1 MIIECPCKKKKFN
14 IDINLIPAEGRNLQ
28 CGSCDRIWF
37 YKKEDPI
44 LEPQQTNE
52 DIATKEN
59 EESESSN
66 DDKSND
72 QKIKQPIKEN
82 KKLKSELSAIKKTE
96 SKPEL
101 VKKTQSSKFFSY
113 LIVFIISLG
122 ALIILL
128 DTLKSPLINIFP
140 GLEVLL
146 FNLYETLK
154 AVSYTHLTLPTSHLV

>member
-28 CGSCDRIWF
+28 CGSCDRVWF
-37 YKKEDPI
+37 YKKEDSIPETSLI
-44 LEPQQTNE
+44 NE
-52 DIATKEN
+52 DNAIREN
-59 EESESSN
+59 EENDNSN
-66 DDKSND
+66 DYKSND
-72 QKIKQPIKEN
+72 QEIKQPVKEN
-82 KKLKSELSAIKKTE
+82 KKSKSELSAIEEIE

-128 DTLKSPLINIFP
+128 DTLKTPLINIFP

-154 AVSYTHLTLPTSHLV
+154 DIKLFIIDLS

>member
-28 CGSCDRIWF
+28 CGSCDRVWF

-44 LEPQQTNE
+44 PKPLQINENISIKANE
-52 DIATKEN
+52 D
-59 EESESSN
+59 SN
-66 DDKSND
+66 NLNDNKSND
-72 QKIKQPIKEN
+72 QEIKRPVEEN
-82 KKLKSELSAIKKTE
+82 KKTKSELSAIKETE

-128 DTLKSPLINIFP
+128 DTLKTPLINIFP

-154 AVSYTHLTLPTSHLV
+154 DIKLFIIDLS

>member
-1 MIIECPCKKKKFN
+1 MIIECPCKKKKFD

-28 CGSCDRIWF
+28 CGSCDRVWF
-37 YKKEDPI
+37 YKKKDSIPETSLI
-44 LEPQQTNE
+44 NE
-52 DIATKEN
+52 DIAIREN
-59 EESESSN
+59 EENDNSN
-66 DDKSND
+66 DYKSND
-72 QKIKQPIKEN
+72 QEIKQPVKEN
-82 KKLKSELSAIKKTE
+82 KKSKSELSAIEETE

-113 LIVFIISLG
+113 LIVFIISFS

-128 DTLKSPLINIFP
+128 DTLKTSLINIFP

-154 AVSYTHLTLPTSHLV
+154 DIKLFIMDLS